1 MRSQVFNSSGQT
13 YQGIKIPRGSATVL
27 GWAGGSE
34 KQARSRSWMV
44 TPTHPAPR
52 QSREGSP
59 LLQKIQVPKRGPRA
73 AQRAQVPPGVPGS
86 PGGPGAR
93 AAGVSTNASARMWP
107 FSDTQVRLP
116 PESIAQ
122 LAVGV
127 TSQPVAGLD
136 VSLNAS
142 EAGSRDVKEV
152 PGNQRCAC
160 SSNYIVKC
168 ARIVPPP
175 PHTHL
180 LEEDPEVDAGSGR
193 QVPGGRGVGIVNWA
207 WAGPGATWRAPAT
220 VDDAVCPAA
229 PRVPSKSCCLC

>member
-1 MRSQVFNSSGQT
+1 MRSQVINSSGQT

-73 AQRAQVPPGVPGS
+73 AQRARAQVPPGVPGS

-116 PESIAQ
+116 PESIPQ

-160 SSNYIVKC
+160 SSN
-168 ARIVPPP
+168 
-175 PHTHL
+175 
-180 LEEDPEVDAGSGR
+180 
-193 QVPGGRGVGIVNWA
+193 
-207 WAGPGATWRAPAT
+207 
-220 VDDAVCPAA
+220 
-229 PRVPSKSCCLC
+229 

>member
-1 MRSQVFNSSGQT
+1 
-13 YQGIKIPRGSATVL
+13 
-27 GWAGGSE
+27 
-34 KQARSRSWMV
+34 MV

-59 LLQKIQVPKRGPRA
+59 PLQKIQVPKRGPRA
-73 AQRAQVPPGVPGS
+73 AQRARAQVPPGVPGS

-116 PESIAQ
+116 PESIPQ

-152 PGNQRCAC
+152 PGNQRCAHRIILSNVRE
-160 SSNYIVKC
+160 SSSPRTLV
-168 ARIVPPP
+168 R
-175 PHTHL
+175 
-180 LEEDPEVDAGSGR
+180 GR
-193 QVPGGRGVGIVNWA
+193 PGGGRRLRAA
-207 WAGPGATWRAPAT
+207 WA
-220 VDDAVCPAA
+220 
-229 PRVPSKSCCLC
+229 S

>member
-1 MRSQVFNSSGQT
+1 MRSQVINSSGQT

-73 AQRAQVPPGVPGS
+73 AQRARAGAAWRPGLTRGTRGS
-86 PGGPGAR
+86 SSRCKHRCICANV
-93 AAGVSTNASARMWP
+93 A
-107 FSDTQVRLP
+107 FSSDPQVRLP
-116 PESIAQ
+116 PESIPQ

-168 ARIVPPP
+168 ARIVPPA
-175 PHTHL
+175 PHT
-180 LEEDPEVDAGSGR
+180 
-193 QVPGGRGVGIVNWA
+193 
-207 WAGPGATWRAPAT
+207 
-220 VDDAVCPAA
+220 C
-229 PRVPSKSCCLC
+229 